1 MWISLKVTVLST
13 FSLVPINEYW
23 IWIYPFWLFKRKKEA
38 FRLLVNYHQGSS
50 VFENDQNKLIKFSII
65 PAMTRY
71 NMPVIF
77 YITYR
82 TLMTSTSKSGHF
94 WPWKRLLRVFRLAQ
108 MWVTMRKLL
117 SIISTAIMD
126 VGYLTIVLFI
136 VLYIFAVIGKYL
148 TGMVSGVVS
157 SVVFGE

>member
-1 MWISLKVTVLST
+1 
-13 FSLVPINEYW
+13 
-23 IWIYPFWLFKRKKEA
+23 
-38 FRLLVNYHQGSS
+38 
-50 VFENDQNKLIKFSII
+50 
-65 PAMTRY
+65 
-71 NMPVIF
+71 
-77 YITYR
+77 
-82 TLMTSTSKSGHF
+82 
-94 WPWKRLLRVFRLAQ
+94 